1 MNTDFWTNI
10 AEEIYQI
17 IFSYNSAE
25 NNEPQSSL
33 DQVLIFLFTL
43 DGMASAYHLRVIT
56 NSLFQWHI
64 W

>member
-10 AEEIYQI
+10 AEEICQI

-25 NNEPQSSL
+25 NNEPESSL
-33 DQVLIFLFTL
+33 ELLILLFTP
-43 DGMASAYHLRVIT
+43 DGMSSAYHLRVIT